1 MRLLLC
7 GVGLRGFVRVVV
19 VNIGCQNRLLAIHAS
34 LLLRA
39 HNSQSLRSRNASIGA
54 LFQREKSKSLQKIHN
69 CNAVI
74 MIQACNHWFKNLR
87 AIQDN

>member
-39 HNSQSLRSRNASIGA
+39 HNSQSLRSSNASIQA
-54 LFQREKSKSLQKIHN
+54 LFQLEKSKTL
-69 CNAVI
+69 
-74 MIQACNHWFKNLR
+74 
-87 AIQDN
+87 